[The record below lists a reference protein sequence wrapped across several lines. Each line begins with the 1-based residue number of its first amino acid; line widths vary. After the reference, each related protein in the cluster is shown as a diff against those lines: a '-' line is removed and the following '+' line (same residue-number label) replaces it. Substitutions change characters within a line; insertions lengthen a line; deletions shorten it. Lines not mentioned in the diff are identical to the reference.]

1 MAVSPISTGTQA
13 KTVVCNLGTEKTVGA
28 NSFTD
33 VTVPFS
39 SLGIPREKNLVAVVP
54 LWASNSSSFFPNT
67 RIEGT
72 NVLMRIW
79 NLSSSSIT
87 ISQVRLIA
95 IMD

>member
-1 MAVSPISTGTQA
+1 MSTISIGTQA
-13 KTVVCNLGTEKTVGA
+13 KTVVYNLETGKTLGA
-28 NSFTD
+28 NNFTD

-39 SLGIPREKNLVAVVP
+39 SLGIPTGKNLVAVVP
-54 LWASNSSSFFPNT
+54 LWASYSSSFFPNT

-72 NVLMRIW
+72 NVLVRIW
-79 NLSSSSIT
+79 NISSSTIT